1 MAQRKSKRRTFK
13 KEKKEFDEEV
23 ITIDRVTRVV
33 KGGRRLRFRATV
45 VIGDRKGRV
54 GIGTGK
60 SNEVTGAISKA
71 ITKAKKSLITVPLIN
86 GTIPHEVKHKFKAA
100 KILLMPAAPGTGII
114 AGGSVRKVVG
124 LAGVS
129 NIMGKSLGSNNKL
142 STTRAAFEALKLLKE
157 NPYIKPNKEETP
169 VVKEEAK
176 EEKVAKKAEKPKKST
191 KKDAKAEEK
200 PAKAKKAPAKKA
212 EKKEEGSKK

>member
-1 MAQRKSKRRTFK
+1 MARKTRRNTVK

-23 ITIDRVTRVV
+23 IAIDRVTRVV

-114 AGGSVRKVVG
+114 AGGAVRRVVG
-124 LAGVS
+124 LAGVQ
-129 NIMGKSLGSNNKL
+129 NILGKSLGSNNKL
-142 STTRAAFEALKLLKE
+142 STTRAAFEALQLLKE
-157 NPYIKPNKEETP
+157 NPFIKKIEEKKVEP
-169 VVKEEAK
+169 KK
-176 EEKVAKKAEKPKKST
+176 EEKKEAPKKEKKTKVEKPKKEV
-191 KKDAKAEEK
+191 KKTE
-200 PAKAKKAPAKKA
+200 KKA
-212 EKKEEGSKK
+212 EKKEAPKKEAKEKAEEKK